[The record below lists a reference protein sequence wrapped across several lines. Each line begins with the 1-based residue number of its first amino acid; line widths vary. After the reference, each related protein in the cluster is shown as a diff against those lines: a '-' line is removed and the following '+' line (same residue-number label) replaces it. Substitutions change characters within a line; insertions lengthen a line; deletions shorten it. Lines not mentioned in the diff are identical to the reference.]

1 MVLKKRISM
10 KEYFVEV
17 YNNTMKMWDDITVLA
32 SSVEEAVA
40 IILNDEKYSYSIISV
55 KEKED

>member
-1 MVLKKRISM
+1 M

-17 YNNTMKMWDDITVLA
+17 YNNTMKMWDEITVLA
-32 SSVEEAVA
+32 NSVEEAIA

>member
-10 KEYFVEV
+10 KEYLVEV
-17 YNNTMKMWDDITVLA
+17 YNNTLKMWDDIVVLS
-32 SSVEEAVA
+32 SSVEEAVT
-40 IILNDEKYSYSIISV
+40 IILNDEKYSYSIISI

>member
-10 KEYFVEV
+10 KEYLVEV
-17 YNNTMKMWDDITVLA
+17 YNNTLKMWDDVVVLS

-40 IILNDEKYSYSIISV
+40 IILNDEKYSYSIISI

>member
-1 MVLKKRISM
+1 M

-32 SSVEEAVA
+32 SSVEEAIS

>member
-10 KEYFVEV
+10 KEYLVEV
-17 YNNTMKMWDDITVLA
+17 YNNTLKMWDDLVVLS

-40 IILNDEKYSYSIISV
+40 IILNDEKYSYSIISI

>member
-17 YNNTMKMWDDITVLA
+17 YNNTMKMWDEITVLA
-32 SSVEEAVA
+32 NSVEEAIA